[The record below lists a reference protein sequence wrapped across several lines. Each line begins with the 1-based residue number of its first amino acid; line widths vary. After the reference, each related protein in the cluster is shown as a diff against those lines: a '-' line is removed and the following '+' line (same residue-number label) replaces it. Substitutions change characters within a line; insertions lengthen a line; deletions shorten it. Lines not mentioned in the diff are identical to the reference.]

1 MTRRRDYG
9 ERVRDTEPPF
19 HPLLTPP
26 TLYDPPFSAACR
38 CFRNLCSL
46 PPLPTWPGVLNLYIV
61 HPLPIRDDTRE
72 MAQEA
77 FFSPPLSP
85 LERGGT
91 SSVVDNGG
99 MGFLNYRYILF
110 SFFFFPILSSS
121 PFFFFSFRNE
131 FSDDRKFVDT
141 IVSVIRSKMVEEIV
155 RVSVSIG

>member
-1 MTRRRDYG
+1 
-9 ERVRDTEPPF
+9 
-19 HPLLTPP
+19 
-26 TLYDPPFSAACR
+26 
-38 CFRNLCSL
+38 
-46 PPLPTWPGVLNLYIV
+46 
-61 HPLPIRDDTRE
+61 

-91 SSVVDNGG
+91 SSVVDSGG
-99 MGFLNYRYILF
+99 MGFVNYRYILS

-131 FSDDRKFVDT
+131 FSDDRRFVDT

-155 RVSVSIG
+155 RVFVSIG